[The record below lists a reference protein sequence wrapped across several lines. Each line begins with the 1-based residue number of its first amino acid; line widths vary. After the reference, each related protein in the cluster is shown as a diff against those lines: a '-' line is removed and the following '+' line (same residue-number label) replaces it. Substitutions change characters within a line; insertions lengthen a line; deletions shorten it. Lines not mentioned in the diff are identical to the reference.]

1 MRQVSA
7 AESLPVGAESG
18 RREVFL
24 RTGQMR
30 VCDCGGWGGPCVS
43 SNDPHS
49 HSPGGDGLRRAA
61 VWAVRHIL
69 DSKEFPHIYIS
80 LVSSHVLVL

>member
-7 AESLPVGAESG
+7 AESLPVPGDAESG

-30 VCDCGGWGGPCVS
+30 VCDWGVGGMCF
-43 SNDPHS
+43 
-49 HSPGGDGLRRAA
+49 
-61 VWAVRHIL
+61 I
-69 DSKEFPHIYIS
+69 K
-80 LVSSHVLVL
+80 